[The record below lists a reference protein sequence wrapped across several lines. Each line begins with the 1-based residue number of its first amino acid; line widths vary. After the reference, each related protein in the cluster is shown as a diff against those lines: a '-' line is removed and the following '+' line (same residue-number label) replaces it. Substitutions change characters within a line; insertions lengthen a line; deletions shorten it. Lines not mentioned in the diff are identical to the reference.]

1 MINKIVLFLY
11 FQIGGKLRYFF
22 WKILIKSSGGC
33 LGRHLTIYEQVR
45 INSGNPRS
53 IFIGDN
59 VRMLRG
65 VTVSTYKSGKI
76 FIGNNVHI
84 GEYSIVASNK
94 EIAIKDDVTVGPQ
107 TVIVDLDHVHVKVEV
122 PINKQ
127 GFRCE
132 KIMVEENVWIGANC
146 SILKGI
152 TIGKG
157 SVIGA
162 GSVVTHDIAPFSIA
176 VGVPARVIKKR
187 GKSV

>member
-1 MINKIVLFLY
+1 MVNKIVSFLY
-11 FQIGGKLRYFF
+11 FQVGCKLRYYF
-22 WKILIKSSGGC
+22 WKIFLKSSGGH
-33 LGRHLTIYEQVR
+33 LGRYLIIYEQVR
-45 INSGNPRS
+45 INSGNPKS

-59 VRMLRG
+59 VQMLRG

-76 FIGNNVHI
+76 SIGNNVHI
-84 GEYSIVASNK
+84 GEYSIVTSNK
-94 EIAIKDDVTVGPQ
+94 EIIVKDNVTIGPQ
-107 TVIVDLDHVHVKVEV
+107 TVIVDLDHVHEKIEV

-132 KIMVEENVWIGANC
+132 KIMVEEDVWIGANC
-146 SILKGI
+146 SILKGV

-162 GSVVTHDIAPFSIA
+162 GSVVNKDIPPYSVAC
-176 VGVPARVIKKR
+176 GVPAKVIKKR

>member
-11 FQIGGKLRYFF
+11 FQIGCKLRYFF
-22 WKILIKSSGGC
+22 WKVFIKSSGGC

-45 INSGNPRS
+45 INSGNPKS

-59 VRMLRG
+59 VRFLRG
-65 VTVSTYKSGKI
+65 VTISTYKSGKI

-84 GEYSIVASNK
+84 GEYSIAASNK
-94 EIAIKDDVTVGPQ
+94 EITIKDDVIIGPH
-107 TVIVDLDHVHVKVEV
+107 TVIVDLDHVYVKVEV

-132 KIMVEENVWIGANC
+132 KIMIEEDVWIASHC
-146 SILKGI
+146 TIVKGV

-157 SVIGA
+157 SVVGA
-162 GSVVTHDIAPFSIA
+162 GSVVNKDIPPYSMAC
-176 VGVPARVIKKR
+176 GVPAKVIKKR
-187 GKSV
+187 EKSV